1 MSAATVNSERPMAH
15 ASCDGRRLRAYCIAT
30 ATANAPDTK
39 MVMSG
44 STNASLAAAD
54 DERRGDDTQNY
65 GSHERDTRRLS
76 AAGRPRERGRDDR
89 VARSCRG
96 ERGEHVAPQ
105 GESRGA
111 GHSAGPSDRG
121 AAGT

>member
-39 MVMSG
+39 MVISG

-65 GSHERDTRRLS
+65 GSHERATRRLR
-76 AAGRPRERGRDDR
+76 AAGRPRGGGRDDR

-96 ERGEHVAPQ
+96 QPAETGAPQ
-105 GESRGA
+105 GGSRG
-111 GHSAGPSDRG
+111 SRDSQEQTCRG
-121 AAGT
+121 D